1 MLLFEYKRDNQEVI
15 VEDEPTLN
23 TEQKTFQVKVSVL
36 SQTPKWAGYPEYATM
51 SGKYD
56 LALLQVLKKGSR
68 LAVSGFYNTPQSPQA
83 DGQLSVSRGSIKPM
97 KNLSLDVLQPL
108 SLMCVEAA
116 VPGTSGL
123 SLLTDRVIQWR
134 DELLDRGQW
143 LEPLIKRFLC
153 AKPEYFAVSTEQQ
166 AGIDDPWAHLSNLI
180 GELNLDNPARAGY
193 PWVAPQGLIDSV
205 VGADTRQALYDYAE
219 QEGREVIKARPR
231 PELGS
236 IGLVK

>member
-15 VEDEPTLN
+15 VQDEPTLN
-23 TEQKTFQVKVSVL
+23 SEQKTFQVRVSVL

-51 SGKYD
+51 SGNYD
-56 LALLQVLKKGSR
+56 LALLQVLKKGAR

-83 DGQLSVSRGSIKPM
+83 HGKLSVYSGSIKTV
-97 KNLSLDVLQPL
+97 KNLNLDALQPL
-108 SLMCVEAA
+108 SLMCVEPA
-116 VPGTSGL
+116 SQGL
-123 SLLTDRVIQWR
+123 DGLALQTDRVIQWR
-134 DELLDRGQW
+134 DELLGRGQW

-153 AKPEYFAVSTEQQ
+153 AKPEYFAVSTEHE
-166 AGIDDPWAHLSNLI
+166 AGIADPWAHLSNLI

-205 VGADTRQALYDYAE
+205 VGAATRQALYDYAE